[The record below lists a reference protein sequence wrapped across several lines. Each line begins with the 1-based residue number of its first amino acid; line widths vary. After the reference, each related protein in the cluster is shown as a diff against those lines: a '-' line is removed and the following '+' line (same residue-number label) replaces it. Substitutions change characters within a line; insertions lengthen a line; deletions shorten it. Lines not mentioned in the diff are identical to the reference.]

1 MMAFV
6 AALSLL
12 AGIIFILLPFLN
24 PTMSTLQGI
33 LLAII
38 GVLFLILAFVAE
50 LNNRLNYNHKEL
62 IKTLSQDANKNDI

>member
-1 MMAFV
+1 
-6 AALSLL
+6 
-12 AGIIFILLPFLN
+12 
-24 PTMSTLQGI
+24 MSTLQGI

-38 GVLFLILAFVAE
+38 VVLFLILAFVAE